1 MLRPCRRR
9 CFLRIALL
17 VVVALGMVLQPLWA
31 ALGELHQ
38 AEHAVAVHVD
48 HGHSHHDVDPPPT
61 DADAAPGDPVG
72 IHDLL
77 HHAGAP
83 ASAALPASDLLP
95 PGIAAS
101 GDPPQRPEPSAP
113 PSSRLTLPFRPPIA

>member
-1 MLRPCRRR
+1 MLRLCRRR

-17 VVVALGMVLQPLWA
+17 VAVALGMVLQPLWA

-38 AEHAVAVHVD
+38 AEHAVAVHVE
-48 HGHSHHDVDPPPT
+48 HGHSHHD
-61 DADAAPGDPVG
+61 AHQAPAGAGDPLG

-77 HHAGAP
+77 HHACAP
-83 ASAALPASDLLP
+83 ASVALPASDLLA

-101 GDPPQRPEPSAP
+101 GSPPQRPEPSAP
-113 PSSRLTLPFRPPIA
+113 PPSRLTSPFRPPIA